1 MIQPLFFILFADIM
15 SWIHVETCEK
25 EQRIAFFAEYYMM
38 QLGCDEGLI
47 KDEITYLEDLAG
59 FFFDKIIVIA
69 VENLYYCDWKIV
81 KAKAYLQ

>member
-1 MIQPLFFILFADIM
+1 M

-25 EQRIAFFAEYYMM
+25 EQRIAFFVEYDMM

-47 KDEITYLEDLAG
+47 KDEITYLQDLAV

>member
-25 EQRIAFFAEYYMM
+25 EQRIAFFVEYDMM

-47 KDEITYLEDLAG
+47 KDEITYFQDLAV
-59 FFFDKIIVIA
+59 FFSIK
-69 VENLYYCDWKIV
+69 L
-81 KAKAYLQ
+81 LSLL

>member
-1 MIQPLFFILFADIM
+1 M
-15 SWIHVETCEK
+15 ETCEK

-59 FFFDKIIVIA
+59 FFSIK
-69 VENLYYCDWKIV
+69 L
-81 KAKAYLQ
+81 LSLL